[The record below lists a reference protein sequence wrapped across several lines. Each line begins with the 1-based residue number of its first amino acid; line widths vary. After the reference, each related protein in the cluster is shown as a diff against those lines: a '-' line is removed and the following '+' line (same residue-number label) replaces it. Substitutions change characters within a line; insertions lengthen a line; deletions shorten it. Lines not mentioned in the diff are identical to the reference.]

1 MSSRFILFAGCALCA
16 AFMLHNRAAGAEE
29 KETPKLPQQAI
40 EYILDLESD
49 DFKTREKATHA
60 LPGFGK
66 QVIEPLLKVTRGDS
80 LEAAVRAILV
90 IENIYVQGKE
100 NSISEAEDALDL
112 LTQATNPSVAIR
124 AEEAIDRHADIRKKR
139 AIREIRKRG
148 GTVKVWTAEEI
159 ARAAKGNSVQPG
171 NVRYVALGSKWNVED
186 QEQGLRFI
194 KRVGHFDVLYMIK
207 GHRMPELAMEDLVR
221 ALPGTRFQ
229 SRESDAM
236 LGMTGGDLSDQGGCT
251 VGEVSEGLAAQKAG
265 IQKGDFIIQ
274 FDGEKV
280 ENFESLVQRIGK
292 KSAGD
297 TVDIELIRNGM
308 PMTLTVT
315 LSSWVD

>member
-1 MSSRFILFAGCALCA
+1 MSSRLILIAGCALCA
-16 AFMLHNRAAGAEE
+16 ASMLHNQASVAEE
-29 KETPKLPQQAI
+29 KVTAKLPQQAI

-60 LPGFGK
+60 LPGYGK
-66 QVIEPLLKVTRGDS
+66 QIIEPLLKVTRGDS

-90 IENIYVQGKE
+90 IEEIYVQGKE

-124 AEEAIDRHADIRKKR
+124 AEEAIDRHADIRQKR

-159 ARAAKGNSVQPG
+159 ARAQKGNSVQPG

-207 GHRMPELAMEDLVR
+207 GHRMPELAMEDLVK

-236 LGMTGGDLSDQGGCT
+236 LGMTGGDPNDQGGCT
-251 VGEVSEGLAAQKAG
+251 VGDVSEGLAAQKAG
-265 IQKGDFIIQ
+265 IQKDDFIIQ

-297 TVDIELIRNGM
+297 SVDVELIRNGM
-308 PMTLTVT
+308 PMTLKVT